1 MPRHTGSLERYGL
14 GIETTQGTAVAP
26 TWWIPLYGG
35 STIADKHEYKNNE
48 SNYGT
53 TAEVS
58 DMQIGKQWSEGEF
71 NGKIQLNSVGAEF
84 TLLHGVSP
92 TSVQRTST
100 GVWDHTWDMVLNS
113 NTPKTATITE
123 NEPNYIGRYAGAVMD
138 SWDLE
143 TELGDFVKRK
153 FVLQARPSV
162 TASDTPTYTD
172 QEEFMTDMMNVRI
185 AAEGA
190 TDATLDAATALK
202 ITGFSFG
209 IKKNAEVAQY
219 YGSKAVSD
227 GVTKSVAIEGE
238 LEMYYDDRAFYTL
251 ANNSTSQAM
260 AVNILNP
267 NKIIGTSGTHNPA
280 LRFRLHA
287 VKFQIPERDGD
298 SNELVKV
305 KVPFVAMFS
314 FVSSGILTTRLT
326 NAYVGTNY

>member
-14 GIETTQGTAVAP
+14 GIETTPGTPVAP

-35 STIADKHEYKNNE
+35 SGIADKHEYKNNE

-58 DMQIGKQWSEGEF
+58 DMQISKQWAEGEF

-84 TLLHGVSP
+84 TLLHGVNP

-100 GVWDHTWDMVLNS
+100 GVYDHTWDMVLNS
-113 NTPKTATITE
+113 NTAKTATIAE
-123 NEPNYIGRYAGAVMD
+123 NEPNFIGRYAGAVID

-143 TELGDFVKRK
+143 TELGDFIKRK
-153 FVLQARPSV
+153 FALQARPSV
-162 TASDTPTYTD
+162 TASDSPTYTD
-172 QEEFMTDMMNVRI
+172 QEEFMTDMMNVRL

-190 TDATLDAATALK
+190 LDATLDAATPLK
-202 ITGFSFG
+202 ITGFSLG

-219 YGSKAVSD
+219 YGSKAVADATS
-227 GVTKSVAIEGE
+227 KSIAIEGE
-238 LEMYYDDRAFYTL
+238 IEMYYDDRAMYTL
-251 ANNSTSQAM
+251 ANNNTAQAM

-280 LRFRLHA
+280 LRFRLHC

-314 FVSSGILTTRLT
+314 FVSSGILSTRLT